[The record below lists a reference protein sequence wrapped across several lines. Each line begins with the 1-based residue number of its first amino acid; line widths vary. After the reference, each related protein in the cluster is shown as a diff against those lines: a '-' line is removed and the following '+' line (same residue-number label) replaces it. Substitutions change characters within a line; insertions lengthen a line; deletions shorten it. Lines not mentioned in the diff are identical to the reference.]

1 MEHLEFTELLV
12 VDKYVE
18 VRVDAFRVGAHE
30 SEELGNHIF
39 PLPFDRYLLRE
50 NKL

>member
-12 VDKYVE
+12 VDQYVE
-18 VRVDAFRVGAHE
+18 VGVDAFRVGAHE

-39 PLPFDRYLLRE
+39 PLPFDRHLLRE